1 MLLRQWAAVSVYQK
15 LWSADMRLCEKNA
28 AELSAM
34 LREKKCSA
42 AEILADAKQKISET
56 EPAVNAYIT
65 VDENAE
71 NAAESV
77 DKAIADGAAL
87 SPLAGIPVAVKD
99 NISTK
104 GLLTTCGSHML
115 DNYVPPYDAEVI
127 TRLRNAGAVILGKT
141 NMDEFAMG
149 SASDTSVYGAVRNP
163 INSAFSA
170 GGSSGGS
177 AAAVRSCEAVL
188 ALGSDTGGSVRQPAA
203 FCGIVGFK
211 PTYGTVSRYG
221 LVAFASSLEQIGS
234 MGRTV
239 EDAAM
244 LHSVISGYDSKDDVS
259 AKNYCFENLCGTAD
273 MNGIRVGIPVE
284 LLGENISDDVKN
296 AVNSA
301 AELME
306 RHGARISRISI
317 PTLKYVVNSYYI
329 ISSAEASSNLARFDG
344 VRFGHRAENC
354 RTLAE
359 MYEKSRSEGFGAEVR
374 RRIMLGTF
382 VLSEGAF
389 DEYYKRAVLA
399 AKSLSFGLSEVMND
413 CDVLLMPVYPMASLR
428 LDEKVSPVQRYAAD
442 LCTVPANL
450 SGMPAVSL
458 PYGKNADG
466 MPLAV
471 QLMGAKFSDSR
482 LLAIASAFEK
492 IAGGEI

>member
-1 MLLRQWAAVSVYQK
+1 MFPK
-15 LWSADMRLCEKNA
+15 LWSIDMRLCERSA

-34 LREKKCSA
+34 LRRKECSA
-42 AEILADAKQKISET
+42 AELLADVKKKICET
-56 EPAVNAYIT
+56 EPTVNAFIT
-65 VDENAE
+65 IDENAE
-71 NAAESV
+71 KSAISV
-77 DKAIADGAAL
+77 DKAIAEGLPL

-104 GLLTTCGSHML
+104 GLLTTCGSRML
-115 DNYVPPYDAEVI
+115 ENYVPPYDAEVVS
-127 TRLRNAGAVILGKT
+127 RLRRAGAVITGKT
-141 NMDEFAMG
+141 NMDEFGMG

-163 INSAFSA
+163 LNRDFSA

-177 AAAVRSCEAVL
+177 AAAVRSGEAVL

-239 EDAAM
+239 ADTAM
-244 LHSVISGYDSKDDVS
+244 LHSVISGYDAKDAVS
-259 AKNYCFENLCGTAD
+259 AKNYNFENLCGMAD
-273 MNGIRVGIPVE
+273 MNGLRVGIPME
-284 LLGENISDDVKN
+284 LFGDSISDDVKN

-301 AELME
+301 ARLME
-306 RHGARISRISI
+306 KNGAYISRISI
-317 PTLKYVVNSYYI
+317 PTLKYDANAYYI

-354 RTLAE
+354 NTLAE
-359 MYEKSRSEGFGAEVR
+359 MYEKSRSEGFGAEVK

-382 VLSEGAF
+382 VLSDGAF

-399 AKSLSFGLSEVMND
+399 AKHLSFELSETMKEH
-413 CDVLLMPVYPMASLR
+413 DVLLMPVYPTASLR

-442 LCTVPANL
+442 LCTVSANL
-450 SGMPAVSL
+450 SGMPAISL
-458 PYGKNADG
+458 PFETNVSG

-471 QLMGAKFSDSR
+471 QLVGAKFSDSR
-482 LLAIASAFEK
+482 LLSIASSLENLV
-492 IAGGEI
+492 GGEH